1 MLPQL
6 KNSNLL
12 TTAMVIKYKVTPY
25 WIIGV
30 FPEAAAK
37 GFLF

>member
-1 MLPQL
+1 L

-12 TTAMVIKYKVTPY
+12 TTETVKKPLPY

-30 FPEAAAK
+30 FH
-37 GFLF
+37 

>member
-1 MLPQL
+1 L

-12 TTAMVIKYKVTPY
+12 STAIVQKYKVTPY

-30 FPEAAAK
+30 
-37 GFLF
+37 LY